1 MVFAIDDRRRRLSDA
16 FYRPDADGVIAANEP
31 TDPKRRHAVVA
42 VGHGE
47 RNAAGLVLIR
57 NSWGEVWGMKGYAW
71 IAVDYLA
78 SRLTGAAIM
87 TTEL

>member
-1 MVFAIDDRRRRLSDA
+1 MDVRSDSPASDRQLNVGTPVLMTMTLSDA

-31 TDPKRRHAVVA
+31 TDPKRRHAVVV

-57 NSWGEVWGMKGYAW
+57 NSWGEVWA
-71 IAVDYLA
+71 
-78 SRLTGAAIM
+78 
-87 TTEL
+87 